1 MEYIRN
7 EAGVVGFSDAWKIRF
22 YKWLEFP
29 KNLKVSKGVSQMETT
44 CAEYNKLLSEITQWL
59 SNNPVAS
66 PGFMDIRAFPG

>member
-29 KNLKVSKGVSQMETT
+29 KNLAKESVRKWVDGGDKGTVR
-44 CAEYNKLLSEITQWL
+44 K
-59 SNNPVAS
+59 
-66 PGFMDIRAFPG
+66 IR